1 MGGKYSRGD
10 STFWG
15 RGQPFQKYVL
25 ELAPSVEDPHDR
37 DGSFRDAIDDP
48 VGALNDL
55 AQNGD
60 TEKCELGNNPSPGGH
75 GGERGSAFPEPG
87 HQRCGLS
94 RRLCRYPGGEAQK
107 IERRRVGPNDLE
119 ATLNHF
125 A

>member
-1 MGGKYSRGD
+1 MGRKYSRGG
-10 STFWG
+10 SIF
-15 RGQPFQKYVL
+15 RGCRKAFQKYVL
-25 ELAPSVEDPHDR
+25 EFAPSVEDSHDR
-37 DGSFRDAIDDP
+37 DDSFRDAVDDP

-75 GGERGSAFPEPG
+75 GGERGSAFPEPS
-87 HQRCGLS
+87 HQRCGVG
-94 RRLCRYPGGEAQK
+94 RRLCRYPGGEAPK

-119 ATLNHF
+119 ATLSHF